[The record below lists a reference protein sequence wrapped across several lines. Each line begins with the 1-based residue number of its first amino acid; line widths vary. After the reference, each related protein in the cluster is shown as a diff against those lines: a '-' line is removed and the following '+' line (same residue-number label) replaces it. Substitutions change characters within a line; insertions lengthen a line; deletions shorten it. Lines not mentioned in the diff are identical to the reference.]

1 MRYFTKK
8 QLILWKKNFKMY
20 LDINVLIHEN
30 FVIHEDFIVLLKK
43 SFLNE

>member
-8 QLILWKKNFKMY
+8 QLILWKKKFKMY

-30 FVIHEDFIVLLKK
+30 FVIHEDFIILLKK